1 MFFGIS
7 RRWST
12 VTETPRDR
20 SASTCETVRQRAS
33 ASKGRSPSKTLEA
46 LLSLT
51 EDEVDAAD
59 VDFERLRRN
68 GKDGS

>member
-1 MFFGIS
+1 M
-7 RRWST
+7 
-12 VTETPRDR
+12 
-20 SASTCETVRQRAS
+20 RQRAS